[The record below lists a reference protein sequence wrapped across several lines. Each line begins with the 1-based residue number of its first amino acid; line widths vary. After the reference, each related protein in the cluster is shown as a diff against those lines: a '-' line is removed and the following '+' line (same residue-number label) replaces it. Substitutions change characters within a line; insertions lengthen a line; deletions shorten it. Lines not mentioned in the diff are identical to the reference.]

1 MPTIYQTRDGDVL
14 DAIVAAKYGTA
25 GLSAMVSQVL
35 EANQGLSEK
44 GDIYPAGISISLPD
58 LPPVIEQSPFQ
69 LWD

>member
-1 MPTIYQTRDGDVL
+1 MPTTYQTRDGDVL
-14 DAIVAAKYGTA
+14 DAIVAAQYGTV

-44 GDIYPAGISISLPD
+44 GDIYPAGISITLPD

>member
-14 DAIVAAKYGTA
+14 DAIVAEHYGTA
-25 GLSAMVSQVL
+25 GASAMVSQVL

-44 GDIYPAGISISLPD
+44 GDIYPARLLITLPD
-58 LPPVIEQSPFQ
+58 LPPVKEESPFQ